1 MFYSEDI
8 IEDVRQQND
17 VVEVISS
24 YVKLQKKGSNYMGLC
39 PFHNE
44 KSPSFSVSQSKQM
57 YHCFGCGVGGNI
69 FTFIMEYENYSF
81 TEAVKYLAE
90 RAHITLP
97 EGEFSE
103 EEKRKADT
111 KQSLLNIYKLAATYY
126 YYQMYNS
133 PKGKLAYDY
142 LKGRNLSD
150 ETIKKFG
157 LGYSN
162 VSGGLYGYLKSK
174 GYEDTLLNMSG
185 LFSYNEK
192 SGVYDKFWNRV
203 MFPIMDVNNK
213 VIGFGGRVMGDSK
226 PKYLNSPETLLFDK
240 SRNLFGMNIA
250 RTSRRRNIIICE
262 GYMDVIALH
271 QAGFNNAVASL
282 GTALTGMQAN
292 LIKRYTESVLLTYDS
307 DEAGVKAALRA
318 IPILKD
324 VGLTV
329 KVIDMR
335 PYKDPDEFIK
345 NMGADAFEER
355 INNATSWFDYETD
368 ALAKNYDLTDPES
381 KTKFFNE
388 LAKKML
394 EFTEELERNN
404 YAEAIA
410 RKYNIELKNFQKLIN
425 YYGAQ
430 NIVKSESIN
439 NFSKKD
445 DKVNA
450 KTDMIKE
457 AQKLLLTW
465 FVEEQRLF
473 ELLEGIITPD
483 DFSDDLYKKAATIL
497 FSQYKE
503 SKNVVPAKII
513 NAFESKEEQN
523 EVALLFSTNIGEIVD
538 NNGERK
544 DFMELT
550 IMERETY
557 LNQLV
562 KKIKLYSIEE
572 QMRNSVD
579 MSVFQQC
586 SKQKAEL
593 QKMHITLGTV

>member
-1 MFYSEDI
+1 
-8 IEDVRQQND
+8 
-17 VVEVISS
+17 
-24 YVKLQKKGSNYMGLC
+24 
-39 PFHNE
+39 
-44 KSPSFSVSQSKQM
+44 
-57 YHCFGCGVGGNI
+57 
-69 FTFIMEYENYSF
+69 
-81 TEAVKYLAE
+81 
-90 RAHITLP
+90 
-97 EGEFSE
+97 
-103 EEKRKADT
+103 
-111 KQSLLNIYKLAATYY
+111 
-126 YYQMYNS
+126 MYNT
-133 PKGKLAYDY
+133 PKGKMAYDY
-142 LKGRNLSD
+142 LKDRNLSD

-162 VSGGLYGYLKSK
+162 VSGGLHGYLKSK
-174 GYEDTLLNMSG
+174 GFDDSLLNMSG

-329 KVIDMR
+329 KVINMR

-368 ALAKNYDLTDPES
+368 ALAKNYDLSDPES

-394 EFTEELERNN
+394 EFNEEIERNN

-430 NIVKSESIN
+430 NIVGSENVN

-445 DKVNA
+445 DKINA

-465 FVEEQRLF
+465 FVEDQRLF
-473 ELLEGIITPD
+473 ELLKDIITPD
-483 DFSDDLYKKAATIL
+483 DFIDELYNKAASIL
-497 FSQYKE
+497 FSQYEE

-523 EVALLFSTNIGEIVD
+523 EVALLFSTSIGEIVD
-538 NNGERK
+538 NNGETK
-544 DFMELT
+544 DFMDLT
-550 IMERETY
+550 LMEKETY

-572 QMRNSVD
+572 KMRNSVD
-579 MSVFQQC
+579 MAVFQQC